1 MPKAFS
7 DAERDH
13 IRSRLHEAGAQLFA
27 KQGLRKTTIDEIV
40 RAAGISK
47 GAFYRFYDT
56 KEALCLDVLETIEA
70 GLRSRVLTE
79 ALVPR
84 WGARAG
90 VARLLNAALTTWD
103 AYPLLRS
110 FSRADYDLLIRKL
123 PPEKVE
129 AHVAND
135 RAFVKAFNARLRRE
149 GIRPKARPALVVNLI
164 RSLFWVGLHR
174 DELGERDYAETMAVL
189 IDLVAGHIVGEAP

>member
-90 VARLLNAALTTWD
+90 VARRPRRRRPATE
-103 AYPLLRS
+103 R
-110 FSRADYDLLIRKL
+110 RADDLGRVPVVTILQ
-123 PPEKVE
+123 PG
-129 AHVAND
+129 
-135 RAFVKAFNARLRRE
+135 RLRPPDPQASARE
-149 GIRPKARPALVVNLI
+149 GRGARRQRSGLCQSLQCPAA
-164 RSLFWVGLHR
+164 S
-174 DELGERDYAETMAVL
+174 
-189 IDLVAGHIVGEAP
+189 